1 MIEKGVFVCYDL
13 LQHKVTAADLTK
25 TTLQEL
31 PCNITATRSWGEV
44 MYQGIVIPREVFTM
58 KRSI

>member
-1 MIEKGVFVCYDL
+1 VIENGVFVCYDL
-13 LQHKVTAADLTK
+13 LQHKVTAVDLRK

-44 MYQGIVIPREVFTM
+44 MCQGSVIPREVFRT